1 MESLEEMETVWTP
14 DLVGPIFKRHTITLR
29 EVLDAHRDDKSTKS
43 MATFIPDELIYEPDL
58 TRKNFRKFN
67 AVMALIDVS
76 RLFDLYEKYNSA
88 ENGGSYALV
97 ALLNS
102 YIGVIIEGVY
112 SSYGDVLK
120 ISRDVLLVMWKANA
134 EDFFARMV
142 YNVILHAQVI
152 QARVATMKGKIVA
165 PLVDIVLS
173 AGEMTFSVIGD
184 DSARHFV
191 ITGSPIEDLKRARR
205 ICLPG
210 DLVLSSSAWE
220 HCAPSQYEYVIKDSD
235 NVKIIKV
242 LGPPVEPEKPN
253 KVSFLANLTSDRMS
267 SADYETHSDIISTIS
282 DISMYSDVDLASFQ
296 ARVSV
301 FDALKRRLGGS
312 LKTYMMELVF
322 KQIHEGVSLNYLTE
336 VKRVTVVVVNVL
348 PSKCS
353 TYEFISLVDQLFRI
367 LQRIIEEYSGQISV
381 ASVYDK
387 DILFHVLYGIEG
399 YSDRK
404 SNMNRAKRGILS
416 ASRIMEE
423 MKRIIG
429 VKAVFVG
436 VSTGMA
442 FCGVI
447 GHPCRRQY
455 MIFGT
460 PIDRATS
467 LMMISFGKIS
477 CDYDT
482 VFYSRLSRERF
493 RSRGMKTLKGFGKYY
508 VYEILDT
515 FTLSEEFL
523 NIEYIYPILGRFQE
537 VEYFKDILDD
547 IGVHERSYSGIL
559 IEVRSSIPLSLSP
572 SSRFVIDVQGQE
584 RSGKSRLLDAFV
596 TIVRNR
602 QIKLVQLPLHES
614 FAEKEYAVL
623 YYVLLQMFDAM
634 DCTTIDDRERV
645 LLNKLTDIL
654 APEDFCY
661 LNVIMRVQFPL
672 SREYCRDSDWKR
684 HRKTI
689 KIFGD
694 ILTQVAG
701 HVCILLDDVQY
712 MDVLSWQFLSAALDK
727 DNVVLVMTLL
737 EPVSW
742 DNLSQVEAGICEDK
756 RLMNRALLG
765 LGSEY
770 LSAFACQFLNV
781 SAIPRTFESILR
793 RRSKNS
799 ISWCE
804 AFLMSALQAEAITF
818 LTLSPMEVKFYN
830 LVFPDCSLLA
840 KIPADMTPEE
850 LAPPLHWSQMSA
862 INVCVSS
869 GKPLSF
875 LETDRDVTGLRIDI
889 YNRMNSYEQD
899 FIKCAASLG
908 TVFLRSMLESVMTNF
923 APLYTAKGNIENTAV
938 AEMVRLRILECGMIQ
953 RKHFHIDDSL
963 YYLFKRRRTFSNV
976 QHSVICECRPPRI
989 FGSRTLPLNAHCMFL
1004 EFTIASYRKLLYDIL
1019 PPHEKKEYHSKAA
1032 GIFQRDARKCTT
1044 CGSDNFLS
1052 IFTKELTTPPP
1063 PKVKAPPSAISLSLQ
1078 RRATIHSRSDLWES
1092 RRSIFL
1098 PENMDPPK
1106 KRDSINF
1113 RRTSILPVYT
1123 DNDDDDDHTATS
1135 EHAKQASDSS
1145 ETAMDVSWEI
1155 QLKNFNH
1162 IDYRNCRCSYTISF
1176 LFWTLNHHI
1185 RLTNDLEELLKFMLE
1200 YSAGLLQTAQ
1210 PAFATKFLANTNAH
1224 IEITKIKEHI
1234 ITDVKY
1240 TTTNEGSILV
1250 LLGDAYVAYG
1260 YYSQAK
1266 KYYTE
1271 ASALRTVPLQT
1282 AKEVCYST
1290 MMEKL
1295 RYMLRGFSS
1304 FVLNQVSGKMA
1315 VEKLELAVYME
1326 RLSTVLLLEDQPK
1339 IARLIVLQGLR
1350 AAFQSVAGFVEKGR
1364 IYVIAAKIFRRYGNF
1379 DLLYDIEWPMTMAI
1393 EEKTSWDSAEE
1404 LTVLAEVY
1412 QTLYENRVLRGKLE
1426 EGIEIGIKLLK
1437 ICNCLR
1443 INRIKFAVLPS
1454 LIEVLVWTKHLNE
1467 AVDLLRELYYC
1478 SKEDVDKSAI
1488 TWYYALSLELLLDAG
1503 MVLES
1508 YDTCFAFHSKVTG
1521 SRRRACVS
1529 RDPESLMRL
1538 TTCLGIWQLR
1548 MNVPVID
1555 EFILDVKVITKGIHR
1570 AKFSQIYNCVKSL
1583 ESYLLILNRRINIKQ
1598 SSDLID
1604 RVQDVKTIIGALRDL
1619 RTDALFVMPFL
1630 YLMRCYMSLQRSRT
1644 ITSRIFMKKSRKW
1657 SLYQGNQMM
1666 LAWTMQIKRTW
1677 TGSYNNMARYWTEH
1691 VGTADAIQ
1699 WQEIHNF
1706 DLDTWSTIMFPLPIP
1721 VSSI

>member
-29 EVLDAHRDDKSTKS
+29 EVLKAHRDDKSTKS

-67 AVMALIDVS
+67 AVLALIDVS

-112 SSYGDVLK
+112 NSYGDVLK
-120 ISRDVLLVMWKANA
+120 ISRDVLLVMWKANT

-142 YNVILHAQVI
+142 YDVILHAQVI

-165 PLVDIVLS
+165 PSVDIVLS

-184 DSARHFV
+184 DNARHFV

-253 KVSFLANLTSDRMS
+253 KVSFMASLTSDRMS
-267 SADYETHSDIISTIS
+267 SVDYETHSDIISTIS
-282 DISMYSDVDLASFQ
+282 DISMYSDMDLASFR

-301 FDALKRRLGGS
+301 FDALKRRLGAS
-312 LKTYMMELVF
+312 LKTYMMKLVF
-322 KQIHEGVSLNYLTE
+322 KQIHEGASLNYLTE

-367 LQRIIEEYSGQISV
+367 LQRIIAEYSGQISV
-381 ASVYDK
+381 TSVYDK

-399 YSDRK
+399 YSERK

-436 VSTGMA
+436 VSTGIA

-447 GHPCRRQY
+447 GHPSRRQY

-467 LMMISFGKIS
+467 LMMISFGKQIS

-482 VFYSRLSRERF
+482 VFYSRLSREKF

-508 VYEILDT
+508 VYEILET
-515 FTLSEEFL
+515 YPSSEEFL
-523 NIEYIYPILGRFQE
+523 HVEYIYPILGRFQE
-537 VEYFKDILDD
+537 VEYFKDVLDD

-559 IEVRSSIPLSLSP
+559 IE
-572 SSRFVIDVQGQE
+572 GQE

-602 QIKLVQLPLHES
+602 QIKLVQLPLHVS
-614 FAEKEYAVL
+614 FVEKEYAVL

-654 APEDFCY
+654 APDDFCY
-661 LNVIMRVQFPL
+661 LNLIMRVQFPL

-781 SAIPRTFESILR
+781 SAIPRTFET
-793 RRSKNS
+793 NS

-804 AFLMSALQAEAITF
+804 AFLMSALQTEAITF

-862 INVCVSS
+862 INVCVPS
-869 GKPLSF
+869 GRPLGF
-875 LETDRDVTGLRIDI
+875 LESDRDVTGLRIDI

-923 APLYTAKGNIENTAV
+923 APLYTAKG
-938 AEMVRLRILECGMIQ
+938 
-953 RKHFHIDDSL
+953 K
-963 YYLFKRRRTFSNV
+963 Y
-976 QHSVICECRPPRI
+976 
-989 FGSRTLPLNAHCMFL
+989 
-1004 EFTIASYRKLLYDIL
+1004 
-1019 PPHEKKEYHSKAA
+1019 
-1032 GIFQRDARKCTT
+1032 
-1044 CGSDNFLS
+1044 
-1052 IFTKELTTPPP
+1052 
-1063 PKVKAPPSAISLSLQ
+1063 
-1078 RRATIHSRSDLWES
+1078 WE
-1092 RRSIFL
+1092 
-1098 PENMDPPK
+1098 
-1106 KRDSINF
+1106 
-1113 RRTSILPVYT
+1113 
-1123 DNDDDDDHTATS
+1123 
-1135 EHAKQASDSS
+1135 
-1145 ETAMDVSWEI
+1145 
-1155 QLKNFNH
+1155 
-1162 IDYRNCRCSYTISF
+1162 
-1176 LFWTLNHHI
+1176 
-1185 RLTNDLEELLKFMLE
+1185 
-1200 YSAGLLQTAQ
+1200 
-1210 PAFATKFLANTNAH
+1210 
-1224 IEITKIKEHI
+1224 
-1234 ITDVKY
+1234 
-1240 TTTNEGSILV
+1240 
-1250 LLGDAYVAYG
+1250 
-1260 YYSQAK
+1260 
-1266 KYYTE
+1266 
-1271 ASALRTVPLQT
+1271 
-1282 AKEVCYST
+1282 
-1290 MMEKL
+1290 
-1295 RYMLRGFSS
+1295 
-1304 FVLNQVSGKMA
+1304 
-1315 VEKLELAVYME
+1315 
-1326 RLSTVLLLEDQPK
+1326 
-1339 IARLIVLQGLR
+1339 
-1350 AAFQSVAGFVEKGR
+1350 
-1364 IYVIAAKIFRRYGNF
+1364 
-1379 DLLYDIEWPMTMAI
+1379 
-1393 EEKTSWDSAEE
+1393 
-1404 LTVLAEVY
+1404 
-1412 QTLYENRVLRGKLE
+1412 
-1426 EGIEIGIKLLK
+1426 
-1437 ICNCLR
+1437 
-1443 INRIKFAVLPS
+1443 
-1454 LIEVLVWTKHLNE
+1454 
-1467 AVDLLRELYYC
+1467 
-1478 SKEDVDKSAI
+1478 
-1488 TWYYALSLELLLDAG
+1488 
-1503 MVLES
+1503 
-1508 YDTCFAFHSKVTG
+1508 
-1521 SRRRACVS
+1521 
-1529 RDPESLMRL
+1529 
-1538 TTCLGIWQLR
+1538 
-1548 MNVPVID
+1548 
-1555 EFILDVKVITKGIHR
+1555 
-1570 AKFSQIYNCVKSL
+1570 
-1583 ESYLLILNRRINIKQ
+1583 
-1598 SSDLID
+1598 
-1604 RVQDVKTIIGALRDL
+1604 
-1619 RTDALFVMPFL
+1619 
-1630 YLMRCYMSLQRSRT
+1630 
-1644 ITSRIFMKKSRKW
+1644 
-1657 SLYQGNQMM
+1657 
-1666 LAWTMQIKRTW
+1666 
-1677 TGSYNNMARYWTEH
+1677 
-1691 VGTADAIQ
+1691 
-1699 WQEIHNF
+1699 
-1706 DLDTWSTIMFPLPIP
+1706 
-1721 VSSI
+1721 